1 MSRQSRIFEAMAA
14 LTVVVATGVAD
25 AAPPEGR
32 PALPTAGASAPPAPA
47 TTARGVTGAAGGI
60 SVLPGGTIAPE
71 PGTPVPPPLGWPHRV
86 LFGSNAGCNRNP
98 FPLEVIVYEDPN
110 FTGRCAV
117 LQPGFYPNE
126 NQLMVRND
134 SITSIKVGQLVRA
147 RAFRNGEY
155 GGGFTDF
162 GPSSSTGRVVSD
174 WNDTISSLRVE
185 PAARHPNC
193 DDVVEGEIA
202 FYGDPNFG
210 GDCVVLPGD
219 GSTSY
224 ATAAQLGIANDSI
237 SSIWNNTRNALV
249 AFDNIS
255 FLGIHGI
262 DVPAHTKVAELSK
275 DGRQYLIL
283 TTSGMNDAIS
293 SAIMR

>member
-1 MSRQSRIFEAMAA
+1 MIKQSRVLEALAA
-14 LTVVVATGVAD
+14 LTLVVAAGAAD

-32 PALPTAGASAPPAPA
+32 PALPAAGTPAAPAPGIVARGGVAGGAS
-47 TTARGVTGAAGGI
+47 GI
-60 SVLPGGTIAPE
+60 SVLPGD
-71 PGTPVPPPLGWPHRV
+71 PGTPGPPPLGWPHRI
-86 LFGSNAGCNRNP
+86 LFGNSSGCNRNP

-117 LQPGFYPNE
+117 LQPGFYPND

-147 RAFRNGEY
+147 RVFKDSEY

-174 WNDTISSLRVE
+174 WNDDISSLRVE

-202 FYGDPNFG
+202 FFADPNFG

-237 SSIWNNTRNALV
+237 SAIWNNTRNELV
-249 AFDNIS
+249 GFDNVS
-255 FLGIHGI
+255 FLGLHGV
-262 DVPAHTKVAELSK
+262 DVPAHTKVAELNK